1 MKSTAESMQEVEAKK
16 RQLEEHVSI
25 WQLKYFKMK
34 WLVVNN
40 ISQFLHCNNK
50 NGLFLTQVDSLNEEV
65 SRLKASEEIHKV
77 ATSKREEDIKMKE
90 TLEQQISQH
99 REQHQKQVRDFLI

>member
-1 MKSTAESMQEVEAKK
+1 M
-16 RQLEEHVSI
+16 
-25 WQLKYFKMK
+25 
-34 WLVVNN
+34 
-40 ISQFLHCNNK
+40 
-50 NGLFLTQVDSLNEEV
+50 

-99 REQHQKQVRDFLI
+99 REQHQKQVRAFFNLTKNIMLFSKKLISPFSH

>member
-1 MKSTAESMQEVEAKK
+1 M
-16 RQLEEHVSI
+16 
-25 WQLKYFKMK
+25 
-34 WLVVNN
+34 
-40 ISQFLHCNNK
+40 
-50 NGLFLTQVDSLNEEV
+50 NEEV

-99 REQHQKQVRDFLI
+99 REQHQKQVRYLLIWLKILYHFQKNVFKFYGCNKLPLNLDWFRGTLR

>member
-1 MKSTAESMQEVEAKK
+1 M
-16 RQLEEHVSI
+16 
-25 WQLKYFKMK
+25 
-34 WLVVNN
+34 
-40 ISQFLHCNNK
+40 
-50 NGLFLTQVDSLNEEV
+50 NEEV

-99 REQHQKQVRDFLI
+99 REQHQKQVRAFSNLTENIMSFSKFSNFIVAKNHL

>member
-34 WLVVNN
+34 WLV
-40 ISQFLHCNNK
+40 IFHIFCI
-50 NGLFLTQVDSLNEEV
+50 
-65 SRLKASEEIHKV
+65 AI
-77 ATSKREEDIKMKE
+77 IKMHYSQPRL
-90 TLEQQISQH
+90 TL
-99 REQHQKQVRDFLI
+99 

>member
-1 MKSTAESMQEVEAKK
+1 M
-16 RQLEEHVSI
+16 
-25 WQLKYFKMK
+25 
-34 WLVVNN
+34 
-40 ISQFLHCNNK
+40 
-50 NGLFLTQVDSLNEEV
+50 

-99 REQHQKQVRDFLI
+99 REQHQKQVREFSNLTENNK

>member
-1 MKSTAESMQEVEAKK
+1 M
-16 RQLEEHVSI
+16 
-25 WQLKYFKMK
+25 
-34 WLVVNN
+34 
-40 ISQFLHCNNK
+40 
-50 NGLFLTQVDSLNEEV
+50 

-99 REQHQKQVRDFLI
+99 REQHQKQVTAFSNLTENIMSLMFSNFMVATKITSKFRLI

>member
-1 MKSTAESMQEVEAKK
+1 M
-16 RQLEEHVSI
+16 
-25 WQLKYFKMK
+25 
-34 WLVVNN
+34 
-40 ISQFLHCNNK
+40 
-50 NGLFLTQVDSLNEEV
+50 NEEV

-99 REQHQKQVRDFLI
+99 REQHQKQVRVFSNQTKNIESFLKKCFSILWLQQNYL